1 MTVSLKTECNLMT
14 CWGESNTSL
23 HDSLSGIH
31 IKNNLNEHFNF
42 LLDNK
47 QTRQETWKQ
56 YMLPYKEYI
65 TI

>member
-1 MTVSLKTECNLMT
+1 MT

-31 IKNNLNEHFNF
+31 IKDNLNEHFNF